1 MVTLTDR
8 QTNRQGEYSAI
19 CLFEVWKIEGRDL
32 QFCALHLSNCSAV
45 LKVVFMTRLG
55 GNRPAGI
62 QATK

>member
-19 CLFEVWKIEGRDL
+19 CLFEVWKIESRDL
-32 QFCALHLSNCSAV
+32 QFCALHLSNCSA
-45 LKVVFMTRLG
+45 